1 MGTLSVGEDLPAE
14 PPGRWGEKIA
24 GDTEAPIVSQGD
36 FLSAQAARDGKR
48 SHQLAHAHLNL
59 SSSDVWVSQ
68 QFMGSANPKYFIK
81 KLFQK

>member
-59 SSSDVWVSQ
+59 SSSDV
-68 QFMGSANPKYFIK
+68 
-81 KLFQK
+81 